1 MRSPRSHNSTTTR
14 QKQANPLSF
23 GVLLKSL
30 AISSLILAISSLILI
45 SLYIFFFDE
54 SFNYQ
59 PSSLLIRTFQKN
71 FQATATRPHSHPSTN
86 LSHIV
91 IGMVGALKTLK
102 HKTAYIKA
110 WWRPNVSRGYLF
122 LDRAP
127 TSEFL
132 PWPSSYP
139 PFRVNEDV
147 TRLKV
152 YPKIANPIQV
162 RIVRSILEIFREGD
176 KNVRWYVMSD
186 DDTIFVL
193 DNLVEVL
200 AKYDHTRYHYI
211 GTSSEFV
218 KSNSDFSFDMAFGGA
233 GYILSYP
240 LVAALSTKLDDCI
253 ERYSYSWFS
262 DLTLHECLTDLGVI
276 LTEEKGLHQI
286 DLRGDISGLLSSHP
300 QSPFLSIHHL
310 DTVDPI
316 FPSMNRSDSINHL
329 MKAAKVDPSRLLQQT
344 ICYHR
349 PSNWSFSIS
358 WGYSAHIYENI
369 IPRSTLR
376 RPIETFSRWRNASRP
391 FYMFN
396 TRLPS
401 KDPCRAPHVFYF
413 DSIDHRV
420 DGRKTKTVTT
430 YSRVAPRGLVSCSS
444 SGNHSADSITKIE
457 VYTSP
462 EFRLEMKGKDCC
474 DIVHAADIHTTR
486 VIYRSCMEGEI
497 IA

>member
-14 QKQANPLSF
+14 QKQPNPLSF

-45 SLYIFFFDE
+45 SLYIVFFDE
-54 SFNYQ
+54 SYNYQ

-71 FQATATRPHSHPSTN
+71 FQATATRPHSHPPTN

-176 KNVRWYVMSD
+176 KNVRC
-186 DDTIFVL
+186 
-193 DNLVEVL
+193 
-200 AKYDHTRYHYI
+200 
-211 GTSSEFV
+211 
-218 KSNSDFSFDMAFGGA
+218 
-233 GYILSYP
+233 YP

-396 TRLPS
+396 TRLPT

-486 VIYRSCMEGEI
+486 VIHRSCMEGEI